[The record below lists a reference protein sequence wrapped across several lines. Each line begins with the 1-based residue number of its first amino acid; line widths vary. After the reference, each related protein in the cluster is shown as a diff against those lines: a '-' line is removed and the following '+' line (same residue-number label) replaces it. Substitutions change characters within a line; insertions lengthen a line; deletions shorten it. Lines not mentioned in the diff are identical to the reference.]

1 MNRMNLLKKYAFAA
15 FIGGS
20 LFSASCKHEPT
31 GIHPTI
37 DPSKTQYPLEVA
49 NIIINKCATAGC
61 HNEASH
67 TAAGGLRLDD
77 WEYMF
82 DGGSNGAVT
91 VAYSPENSSILYFLN
106 PSKGEYDRISVEP
119 TMPYN
124 ESPLSKSE
132 YDVIKKWIEDG
143 APDKNG
149 NIPFGS
155 NAATRQK
162 MYMTQQGCD
171 LVAVVD
177 AEKKVVMRY
186 IKVGA
191 NPASPEAPHF
201 VKVDSKGEYAYVCF
215 TAGKVIQKIDTRTDK
230 VVGEVS
236 LANGESDG
244 YNYNIVQVSED
255 GTKLIASQL
264 VANGSISIIDA
275 VNMKWINNP
284 VKLTEPHGIAATKNF
299 DTFFI
304 TGQKGNCVFKV
315 VGTAITMLSLDG
327 NPPDTKT
334 GNATPDP
341 HEIMMA
347 PDYSKYFLTCEKTN
361 DVRVMDRFGDTLLK
375 VIPTGIKP
383 QEMAISK
390 IRPYLFVS
398 CMEDVSQVSTL
409 FRGSILVIN
418 YNTLEVVKR
427 IDGTFYQPHAIGVD
441 DKNGF
446 VYFVSRNSNPNGP
459 APHHTSDCGGRNGYY
474 QVYDLNTLEPINKR
488 RYEVTPDPY
497 SIDARFK

>member
-1 MNRMNLLKKYAFAA
+1 MNLLKKYAFAA
-15 FIGGS
+15 VVGGS
-20 LFSASCKHEPT
+20 LFSTSCKHEPP
-31 GIHPTI
+31 GVHPVI

-77 WEYMF
+77 WQYMF

-91 VAYSPENSSILYFLN
+91 VAYSPENSSIMYFLN
-106 PSKGEYDRISVEP
+106 PSPGEYDNVSVQP

-124 ESPLSKSE
+124 ENPLSKSE
-132 YDVIKKWIEDG
+132 YDIIKKWIEDG

-171 LVAVVD
+171 LLAVID

-186 IKVGA
+186 IKVGT
-191 NPASPEAPHF
+191 SPGAIEAPHF
-201 VKVDSKGEYAYVCF
+201 VKVDAQGNFAYVCF
-215 TAGKVIQKIDTRTDK
+215 TAGKVIQKIDTRTDM
-230 VVGEVS
+230 VVGS
-236 LANGESDG
+236 ADISMLNGGEG
-244 YNYNIVQVSED
+244 FNIVQVSPD
-255 GTKLIASQL
+255 GKKLAISQL
-264 VANGSISIIDA
+264 QSSGKVAL
-275 VNMKWINNP
+275 IN
-284 VKLTEPHGIAATKNF
+284 TESMQVSASLADVQNPHGIAFNQAF
-299 DTFFI
+299 DTLYV
-304 TGQKGNCVFKV
+304 TGQFGNTVYRITSRGDIKKISINENS
-315 VGTAITMLSLDG
+315 AITIAG
-327 NPPDTKT
+327 P
-334 GNATPDP
+334 GTPDP
-341 HEIMMA
+341 HEIIMS
-347 PDYSKYFLTCEKTN
+347 PDYSKFFLTCEKTN
-361 DVRVMDRFGDTLLK
+361 EVRVMDRLDETLLK
-375 VIPTGIKP
+375 VIPTGVKP
-383 QEMAISK
+383 QEMAISTT
-390 IRPYLFVS
+390 RPYLFVS
-398 CMEDVSQVSTL
+398 CMEDVSKVSTL

-459 APHHTSDCGGRNGYY
+459 APHHHTSDCGGRNGYY
-474 QVYDLNTLEPINKR
+474 QVYDLNTLESINKR

-497 SIDARFK
+497 SVDARFK